1 MSEFKMPTIEE
12 LRKRL
17 SERTATIRERLTSR
31 LSGQSTLLRGG
42 SESGSPQRMFGQG
55 KIIDRVSERVDKTLK
70 TLQERRPNIIP
81 TVMERI
87 KTYEPGKR
95 ITQLLQRPETKA
107 GETPATTTTTT
118 TATPVT
124 EGKSKIL
131 RK

>member
-1 MSEFKMPTIEE
+1 MSELKIPTIEE

-31 LSGQSTLLRGG
+31 LSGQSALLRGG
-42 SESGSPQRMFGQG
+42 SESGSQQRLFGEG
-55 KIIDRVSERVDKTLK
+55 KMINRVSERIDKTLK

-81 TVMERI
+81 TVMERV

-95 ITQLLQRPETKA
+95 ITQLLQRPETRTT
-107 GETPATTTTTT
+107 ETPAATTAT